1 MKFLIIGGAGFIGFH
16 LTKQLLQNGYEVD
29 LIDQVCINKLDR
41 ELVGLIESKKIAYF
55 RTSLENMDDTFLLK
69 KDYSH
74 VIHLAAMLGVQNVI
88 NNAFD
93 VLCANV
99 NMTIKAIKIAQQQT
113 KLIKFVFAST
123 SEVYAGTQFAE
134 KLSFPTPEHSEIIL
148 PDLAAPRSSYML
160 SKIYGES
167 LCKHSGLPYVIVRP
181 HNIYGPRMGMKHVIP
196 QLLQKSVN
204 STNGVLEV
212 QSCDH
217 RRTFCFISDAVDM
230 ISFVATSEDVNETTI
245 NIGNEAPEISIL
257 ELAKIINKVVGKKL
271 EIKKM
276 PATAGSP
283 SRRVPDMSF
292 LRTTMNYQPKVPI
305 IAGVTETFEWYKK
318 NERWK
323 V

>member
-16 LTKQLLQNGYEVD
+16 LTKQLLREGYEID
-29 LIDQVCINKLDR
+29 LIDQVCISKLDR
-41 ELVGLIESKKIAYF
+41 ELLDLIDSKKIGYF
-55 RTSLENMDDTFLLK
+55 KASIENMEDTFELK

-74 VIHLAAMLGVQNVI
+74 VIHLAALLGVQNVI

-99 NMTIKAIKIAQQQT
+99 DMTVKAIKIARQQT
-113 KLIKFVFAST
+113 KLMKFVFAST

-134 KLSFPTPEHSEIIL
+134 KLSFPTPEHSEIML
-148 PDLAAPRSSYML
+148 PELAAPRSSYML

-167 LCKHSGLPYVIVRP
+167 LCKHSGLPYLIVRP

-196 QLLQKSVN
+196 QLLQKSVK

-217 RRTFCFISDAVDM
+217 RRTFCFISDAVEM
-230 ISFVATSEDVNETTI
+230 MSFVATSEGINETTI

-257 ELAKIINKVVGKKL
+257 ELAKIINKVVGRNLK
-271 EIKKM
+271 IKKM

-292 LRTTMNYQPKVPI
+292 LRATMNYQAKVPI